1 MAKKINKTKFKKI
14 KERKSKNNPSL
25 KDIEFL
31 KKNLL
36 EKSDS
41 IKKEQK
47 GLKIKKK
54 RQIKKKFKIKN
65 NKSKEKKNIQ
75 LNRINTRNVGDLSLN
90 KNNSKSKLENKKKE
104 NNQTL
109 LQLIKNKQNLV
120 EVKLAERINIIK
132 KSKIIEKDASDNKIS
147 STNSARDDKNEYMK
161 KLKSKISIINGQFIL
176 EKPDVGLINKKDKE
190 EHNINSSGEETNSRI
205 NEKKINS
212 LSFLNIEHTKK
223 WSQEETNL
231 FYKAIELFG
240 LDFSFL
246 EIILKPRK
254 RIEIKRKYLK
264 EKKEN
269 PKEIEK
275 AIYARKNLEKLN
287 KILNLYKT
295 QNSLGLS
302 REESFKKKNENIK
315 EEKIDFNKEYKNIL
329 NK

>member
-1 MAKKINKTKFKKI
+1 M
-14 KERKSKNNPSL
+14 
-25 KDIEFL
+25 
-31 KKNLL
+31 
-36 EKSDS
+36 
-41 IKKEQK
+41 
-47 GLKIKKK
+47 
-54 RQIKKKFKIKN
+54 
-65 NKSKEKKNIQ
+65 
-75 LNRINTRNVGDLSLN
+75 
-90 KNNSKSKLENKKKE
+90 SKSKLENNKKE
-104 NNQTL
+104 NSQTL

-132 KSKIIEKDASDNKIS
+132 KSKIIIDKDSSDNKIS
-147 STNSARDDKNEYMK
+147 TTNGGHDNKNEYMK
-161 KLKSKISIINGQFIL
+161 KLKSKITIVDGHFIL

-190 EHNINSSGEETNSRI
+190 EYNVNSYGEETNSRI

-231 FYKAIELFG
+231 FYKALELFG

-264 EKKEN
+264 EKRDN

-275 AIYARKNLEKLN
+275 AIYARKNVEKLN
-287 KILNLYKT
+287 KILDLYKT

-302 REESFKKKNENIK
+302 REESFKKKNENVK
-315 EEKIDFNKEYKNIL
+315 DVKIDFNKEYKDIL